1 MSFKIKPA
9 SKYNQTG
16 RNCGQTAPGHCLD
29 LPGSNTSF
37 MVRRPISCVYPRGAS
52 QDLHL
57 LSVLPRREPPSWV
70 LGCGP
75 LPGVPQ
81 QVVEP

>member
-1 MSFKIKPA
+1 MSFKIKPT
-9 SKYNQTG
+9 SKHNQTR
-16 RNCGQTAPGHCLD
+16 RNRGQRAPGHCPD

-37 MVRRPISCVYPRGAS
+37 MVRRPICRVYPRGAS
-52 QDLHL
+52 QDLHF
-57 LSVLPRREPPSWV
+57 LSALPRREPPSWV
-70 LGCGP
+70 LGRGP